1 MSPSPIEPHPPAP
14 PATLRVPSR
23 YCGPPGTANGGWI
36 AGTLAALVDG
46 GPVTVTLRRPTPLDV
61 LVDVEVDPVTG
72 TTRAVHDGEVTA
84 EAVPAPA
91 GWLDELALPDP
102 VALAVAAD
110 AQARFAGFADHA
122 FPHCFVCG
130 THREPGDGLRLF
142 TGPVPDRPGT
152 VAAPVHLGAAGVA
165 PGGAV
170 PTPMLW
176 AALDC
181 PTAWT
186 HLRPGDALLLGRI
199 TAAVVG
205 DVGHG
210 ALIAV
215 AQATGAEGRKR
226 FATSILHDGDGR
238 LVAAAEATW
247 FLVATAD

>member
-1 MSPSPIEPHPPAP
+1 MDPSPVDPSAAGP
-14 PATLRVPSR
+14 PATLRIPPR
-23 YCGPPGTANGGWI
+23 YCGPPGTANGGWLS
-36 AGTLAALVDG
+36 GTLAGLVGDG
-46 GPVTVTLRRPTPLDV
+46 DAQPVTVTLRKPTPLEV
-61 LVDVEVDPVTG
+61 LVGVEVDGTTG
-72 TTRAVHDGEVTA
+72 ATRAVLDGQVLA
-84 EAVPAPA
+84 EAVAAPA
-91 GWLDELALPDP
+91 GWLDGLDRPDP
-102 VALAVAAD
+102 VPLDVAAD

-122 FPHCFVCG
+122 FPRCFVCG

-152 VAAPVHLGAAGVA
+152 VAAPVHFAAAGVPA
-165 PGGAV
+165 GCAV
-170 PTPMLW
+170 PTPLLW

-186 HLRPGDALLLGRI
+186 HLRPGDALLLGRM

-210 ALIAV
+210 PLVAV
-215 AQATGAEGRKR
+215 ARATGSDGRKR

-247 FLVATAD
+247 FLV